1 MLRLFDWLHVSVYL
15 FVGGNHVIVGGL
27 GLVDLLLSSSSSCI
41 VVVTV
46 AAAAVAAAADVAAGG
61 GAGRVTV
68 THGCVS
74 KVLVSY
80 ALCLIS
86 GTSVIWIGPQCYR
99 QRQECC
105 NKKNDSF
112 FFPGFPY

>member
-46 AAAAVAAAADVAAGG
+46 AAAGAVAAAG
-61 GAGRVTV
+61 GAGRV